1 MQNAAAPVSVAQPQV
16 VEQAPAAAVVEDDDD
31 LPRPGKVWDNS
42 GPSLSELLKQ
52 QQRTAQAAA
61 PAPAAATSAY
71 STSNIQAVNENDL
84 PAVWQA
90 LLHVLRDRVGVH
102 PLLVNGELVGIRD
115 GQAIIRYT
123 ANNDQFPKMLS
134 RNGKKELVG
143 DAFSQVL
150 GRAIGVRFEV
160 MEGSAPATA
169 AGSNVNSNGNGHAH
183 TPAPAAPAPPVARRA
198 LVETAEAAP
207 VMPAGSAQSN
217 AGRPTAEQVAEL
229 EKDPLVGAL
238 MKQLGATIVKIA
250 EEP

>member
-1 MQNAAAPVSVAQPQV
+1 
-16 VEQAPAAAVVEDDDD
+16 
-31 LPRPGKVWDNS
+31 
-42 GPSLSELLKQ
+42 
-52 QQRTAQAAA
+52 
-61 PAPAAATSAY
+61 
-71 STSNIQAVNENDL
+71 VNENDL

-160 MEGSAPATA
+160 MEATAPAAGA
-169 AGSNVNSNGNGHAH
+169 ASAIGNSNGNGHA
-183 TPAPAAPAPPVARRA
+183 AAPAPVGAAPVARRA
-198 LVETAEAAP
+198 NPVEPAP
-207 VMPAGSAQSN
+207 DAVPVTPASSAQSN

-250 EEP
+250 EE